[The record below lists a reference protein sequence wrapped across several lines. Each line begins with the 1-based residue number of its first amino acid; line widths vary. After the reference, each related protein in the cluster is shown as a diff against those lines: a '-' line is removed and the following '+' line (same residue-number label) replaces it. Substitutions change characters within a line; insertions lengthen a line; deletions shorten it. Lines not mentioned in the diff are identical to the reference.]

1 MKTKYLFIALAA
13 LALVGC
19 SKEKEQE
26 EASKPEFATYVG
38 TVTVVSNDNSFDNEN
53 IEVSFNPSER
63 GDTCSLT
70 IFQIRFV
77 PQMPVTVDVTI
88 PGVAVAV
95 AGDKTVLSCD
105 SVVPLAMG
113 GEYPRYTVT
122 DFRGEMVGDE
132 MAFSLNFGSSP
143 TSFRGT
149 RKED

>member
-70 IFQIRFV
+70 IF
-77 PQMPVTVDVTI
+77 
-88 PGVAVAV
+88 
-95 AGDKTVLSCD
+95 
-105 SVVPLAMG
+105 
-113 GEYPRYTVT
+113 
-122 DFRGEMVGDE
+122 
-132 MAFSLNFGSSP
+132 
-143 TSFRGT
+143 
-149 RKED
+149 